1 MRVSNVTIRRRI
13 WYAMLG
19 GTVLFAALLFRL
31 AYVQLWMGP
40 ELAEKAED
48 SWRRIVPFEPKR
60 GEVWDRNG
68 VKLTYNVS
76 TPTVMAVP
84 AQVKNPEETARQLAD
99 ILGVPVEGVLADIT
113 KKSLIERVQPGGRKI
128 TAEKAEEIKKL
139 NLPGIRVAE
148 DNKRYY
154 PFGTLASH
162 ILGFTGIDNQGLTGV
177 EASYNNLLKGIRG
190 GVSFLSTAGGGT
202 MPGSTD
208 RYEAPQDGLNLQL
221 TLDHYI
227 QSVME
232 RELDQAMVQHQPD
245 RIIGIAMDPTN
256 GEILAMA
263 SRPTYD
269 PGKFREYP
277 SEVYNR
283 NLPIWMT
290 YEPGSTFKIITL
302 AAALQDGK
310 VDLSAPFH
318 DPGAIEVA
326 GARLRCWKKGGHGAE
341 TFQEVVQNSCNPGF
355 VVMGQNL
362 GKDKLFEYIHKFGF
376 GKKTGIDLNG
386 EENGIM
392 FKPERVGPVELATT
406 AFGQGVSVTPIQQIA
421 AVSAAV
427 NGGKL
432 YKPRVTKGWYH
443 PVTGEM
449 VESSEPELVREV
461 ITPEISKQV
470 RESLEKV
477 VALGTGRNA
486 FVDGYRVGG
495 KTGTAQKV
503 VNGRYSASEHI
514 VSFVGFAPADDP
526 KLVIYIA
533 VDNPKGI
540 QFGGLIAAPI
550 VKNIMAD
557 SLRYMKVEPRKD
569 QVQKEYKYP
578 DIPDVEVPDM
588 VGMSVQDI
596 YEDVRSDL
604 VLAKAGTGG
613 YVASQLPAPGTRVPQ
628 GSTVRIYLTEKTPEA
643 PPKDAAKQE

>member
-1 MRVSNVTIRRRI
+1 VRVSNVTIRRRL

-19 GTVLFAALLFRL
+19 GTVLFAALVIRL

-40 ELAEKAED
+40 SLSEKAED
-48 SWRRIVPFEPKR
+48 SWRRNIPFEAKR

-68 VKLTYNVS
+68 VKLTYNIS

-84 AQVKNPEETARQLAD
+84 AQVKNPEETARQLAQV
-99 ILGVPVEGVLADIT
+99 LQVPEEEVLKDIT
-113 KKSLIERVQPGGRKI
+113 KKTLIQRIQPGGRKI
-128 TAEKAEEIKKL
+128 TAEKAEEIRKL
-139 NLPGIRVAE
+139 NLPGIRVGD

-154 PFGTLASH
+154 PFGSLASH

-177 EASYNNLLKGIRG
+177 EASNNNLLQGIRG
-190 GVSFLSTAGGGT
+190 GVSYLATAKGGV

-208 RYEAPQDGLNLQL
+208 QYEAPKDGLNLQL

-245 RIIGIAMDPTN
+245 RIIGIAMDPN
-256 GEILAMA
+256 SGEILAMA

-269 PGKFREYP
+269 PGSFREYP

-302 AAALQDGK
+302 AAALQENK
-310 VDLSAPFH
+310 VNLNDPFH
-318 DPGAIEVA
+318 DPGFIEVA
-326 GARLRCWKKGGHGAE
+326 GARLRCWKRGGHGAE
-341 TFQEVVQNSCNPGF
+341 TFQTVVENSCNPGF
-355 VVMGQNL
+355 VVMGERL
-362 GKDKLFEYIHKFGF
+362 GKDKLFDYIHKFGF
-376 GKKTGIDLNG
+376 GKKTGIDLMG

-392 FKPERVGPVELATT
+392 FKPSRVGPVELATT
-406 AFGQGVSVTPIQQIA
+406 AFGQGVSVTPIQQVA

-432 YKPRVTKGWYH
+432 FKPHVTKGWYH
-443 PVTGEM
+443 PITGEM
-449 VESSEPELVREV
+449 VETVKPELVREV

-486 FVDGYRVGG
+486 FIDGYRVGG

-503 VNGRYSASEHI
+503 VNGRYSATEHI
-514 VSFVGFAPADDP
+514 VSFVGFAPADNP

-550 VKNIMAD
+550 VRNIMAD
-557 SLRYMKVEPRKD
+557 SLRYMKVEPRAD
-569 QVQKEYKYP
+569 QVQKQYKYP
-578 DIPDVEVPDM
+578 DIPDVVVPDM
-588 VGMSVQDI
+588 VGMTVQEI
-596 YEDVRSDL
+596 YEDIRSDL
-604 VLAKAGTGG
+604 NLAKSGTGG
-613 YVASQLPAPGTRVPQ
+613 RVASQLPAPGTRVPQ
-628 GSTVRIYLTEKTPEA
+628 GSTVRIYLSDPPSGEKEN
-643 PPKDAAKQE
+643 

>member
-19 GTVLFAALLFRL
+19 GTVLFAALLLRL

-40 ELAEKAED
+40 GLAEKAED
-48 SWRRIVPFEPKR
+48 NWRRTVPFEPKR

-76 TPTVMAVP
+76 TPTVMAIP
-84 AQVKNPEETARQLAD
+84 AQVKNPEDTSRQLAQ
-99 ILGVPVEGVLADIT
+99 ILGVPAEGILQDIT

-148 DNKRYY
+148 DSKRYY
-154 PFGTLASH
+154 PFGSLASH

-190 GVSFLSTAGGGT
+190 GVSFLSTARGGT

-208 RYEAPQDGLNLQL
+208 QYQAPQDGLNLQL

-232 RELDQAMVQHQPD
+232 REMDQAMVQHQPD
-245 RIIGIAMDPTN
+245 RIIGIAMDPN
-256 GEILAMA
+256 SGEILAMA

-269 PGKFREYP
+269 PGQFREYP

-302 AAALQDGK
+302 AAALQEGK
-310 VDLSAPFH
+310 VDLNAAFH

-326 GARLRCWKKGGHGAE
+326 GARLRCWKRGGHGSE
-341 TFQEVVQNSCNPGF
+341 TFQQVVENSCNPGF

-362 GKDKLFEYIHKFGF
+362 GKDKLFEYISKFGF

-432 YKPRVTKGWYH
+432 FKPHVTKGWYH

-449 VESSEPELVREV
+449 VDTTEPELIRQV
-461 ITPEISKQV
+461 ITPETSKQV

-503 VNGRYSASEHI
+503 VNGRYSSSEHI

-526 KLVIYIA
+526 KIVVYIA

-569 QVQKEYKYP
+569 QIQKEYKYP

-588 VGMSVQDI
+588 VGMSIQDI

-604 VLAKAGTGG
+604 VLAKAGTGS

-628 GSTVRIYLTEKTPEA
+628 GSTVRIYLS
-643 PPKDAAKQE
+643 DKQTDK

>member
-1 MRVSNVTIRRRI
+1 
-13 WYAMLG
+13 
-19 GTVLFAALLFRL
+19 LL
-31 AYVQLWMGP
+31 Q
-40 ELAEKAED
+40 
-48 SWRRIVPFEPKR
+48 
-60 GEVWDRNG
+60 
-68 VKLTYNVS
+68 
-76 TPTVMAVP
+76 
-84 AQVKNPEETARQLAD
+84 
-99 ILGVPVEGVLADIT
+99 
-113 KKSLIERVQPGGRKI
+113 
-128 TAEKAEEIKKL
+128 
-139 NLPGIRVAE
+139 
-148 DNKRYY
+148 
-154 PFGTLASH
+154 
-162 ILGFTGIDNQGLTGV
+162 
-177 EASYNNLLKGIRG
+177 GIRG
-190 GVSFLSTAGGGT
+190 GVSFLSTASGGT

-208 RYEAPQDGLNLQL
+208 QYNAPQDGLNLQL

-232 RELDQAMVQHQPD
+232 REMDQAMVQHQPD

-302 AAALQDGK
+302 AAALQENK
-310 VDLSAPFH
+310 VNLSDSFY
-318 DPGAIEVA
+318 DPGYIEVG
-326 GARLRCWKKGGHGAE
+326 GARLRCWKRGGHGSE
-341 TFQEVVQNSCNPGF
+341 TFQEVVENSCNPGF

-362 GKDKLFEYIHKFGF
+362 GKETLFDYIGKFGF
-376 GKKTGIDLNG
+376 GKKTGIDLMG

-392 FKPERVGPVELATT
+392 FKPSRVGPVELATT
-406 AFGQGVSVTPIQQIA
+406 AFGQGVSVTPIQQIT

-432 YKPRVTKGWYH
+432 FKPHVTKGWYH

-449 VESSEPELVREV
+449 VESAKPELVREV
-461 ITPEISKQV
+461 ISPETSQKV

-514 VSFVGFAPADDP
+514 VSFVGFAPADNP
-526 KLVIYIA
+526 KLVVYIA

-550 VKNIMAD
+550 VRNIMAD
-557 SLRYMKVEPRKD
+557 SLRYMKVEPSKD
-569 QVQKEYKYP
+569 QIQKEYKYP
-578 DIPDVEVPDM
+578 DIPDVEVPNM
-588 VGMSVQDI
+588 VGMTIQDI
-596 YEDVRSDL
+596 YEDIRSDL
-604 VLAKAGTGG
+604 VLAKSGTGSK
-613 YVASQLPAPGTRVPQ
+613 VMSQLPAAGTRLPQ
-628 GSTVRIYLTEKTPEA
+628 GSTVRIYLS
-643 PPKDAAKQE
+643 D